1 VDPLSHAVLGATVA
15 HGLFGRRLG
24 LKAAAWGAAA
34 AVLPDIDIF
43 FRVGADDFT
52 ALARHRGLTH
62 GLAFAPSL
70 GSLWGYLLAR
80 HYARGS
86 PSTATLWRWIG
97 VVTIALWSHPLLDW
111 LTPYGT
117 QLLQPFSD
125 RRFALPVMPIIDPIY
140 TLLLAAGVLLA
151 WRWAPAP
158 RARVA
163 SLTAVALSCAYIGY
177 SAHLNDVAEDIATAQ
192 LAAMGVTDADVT
204 AYPTLLQIQYRR
216 VVARSRDVDR
226 TGFVNAST
234 PCTIDWG
241 VAPRVDAAHLEQL
254 VATREGRIFEWFT
267 MGMAHATVESLGA
280 ITQMRITDL
289 RYGTDNDP
297 TDSIFAMQ
305 ALFHGTRLAT
315 AKLETYRPNPSRYTV
330 GGFIDAAYAG
340 CMR

>member
-1 VDPLSHAVLGATVA
+1 VDPLSHAVLGAAVA

-62 GLAFAPSL
+62 GLAFAPLL

-140 TLLLAAGVLLA
+140 TLLLSAGVLLA

-216 VVARSRDVDR
+216 VVARSPNVDR

-241 VAPRVDAAHLEQL
+241 VCATCRRRASR
-254 VATREGRIFEWFT
+254 ATRRDPRRTNLRVVHDGHGARDGRIT
-267 MGMAHATVESLGA
+267 RRGHANAH
-280 ITQMRITDL
+280 
-289 RYGTDNDP
+289 
-297 TDSIFAMQ
+297 
-305 ALFHGTRLAT
+305 
-315 AKLETYRPNPSRYTV
+315 YRPALRRRQRSHRQHLRDAGTVSRHPSGHCQTGNLSTESVALHRRRFHRLSV
-330 GGFIDAAYAG
+330 
-340 CMR
+340 R